1 MESTHNQIIS
11 KETLSN
17 LKDLRRDCKGMKKA
31 FLKESTR
38 QSDPL
43 VKTFYKS
50 IAASFVNAELI
61 SSWVEL
67 SLVAINNLGKTVD
80 KLSNKQR
87 CDYTRK
93 ERENQKKKTVSGHR
107 KIIQKRQK

>member
-87 CDYTRK
+87 RDTPRK
-93 ERENQKKKTVSGHR
+93 DHGNQKKRTRAGL
-107 KIIQKRQK
+107 KIIQKSKR

>member
-17 LKDLRRDCKGMKKA
+17 LKDLRKDCKGMKKA

-67 SLVAINNLGKTVD
+67 SLVAINNLGKAVD

-87 CDYTRK
+87 HDTPRK
-93 ERENQKKKTVSGHR
+93 DQGNQKKRTRAGL
-107 KIIQKRQK
+107 KIIQKNKK

>member
-1 MESTHNQIIS
+1 M
-11 KETLSN
+11 KE
-17 LKDLRRDCKGMKKA
+17 A
-31 FLKESTR
+31 FLKESTQ

-67 SLVAINNLGKTVD
+67 SLVAINNLGKTID
-80 KLSNKQR
+80 KLPNKQR
-87 CDYTRK
+87 CDATRK
-93 ERENQKKKTVSGHR
+93 EYVNQKKRARTSIR
-107 KIIQKRQK
+107 KLNPEKANLH